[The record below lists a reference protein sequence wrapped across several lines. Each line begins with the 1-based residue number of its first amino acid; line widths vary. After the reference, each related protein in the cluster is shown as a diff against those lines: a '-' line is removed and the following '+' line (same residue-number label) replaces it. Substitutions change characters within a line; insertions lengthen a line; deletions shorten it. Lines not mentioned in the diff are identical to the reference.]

1 MAISKDEIKE
11 LIKQLD
17 FKPVEG
23 SHELYFKQYSNQNN
37 FTIKINFGKEKIEYG
52 NLIQKGD
59 ETTSHFENSENFVVL
74 ECINRLLEKGYKP
87 ENLSLEHKWPMGRK
101 EKGKLDIL
109 VYDSEKKSFLMIEC
123 KTWGDEYEKEKKKML
138 RDGGQLFS
146 YFQQDKA
153 AQYLCLYASKLNT
166 DIEFKNDIIK
176 VDSQWKELNNQK
188 EIYEHWN
195 KNFKDNGIFES
206 WANPYDIEIKALTRS
221 RLKEMTEEDS
231 GKIFNQFAEILRH
244 NIVSDK
250 PNAFNK
256 IFNLFLC
263 KIVDEDR
270 NEDEELSFQWFDE
283 DSDDNLQLRLN
294 DLYKFGMEKYL
305 HKKVTDFTDQEID
318 DKLYGVSTEE
328 KQGIKDLFHKLRLR
342 KNNEFSFKEV
352 FDEKSFYENAVV
364 VREVVELLQP
374 YQIRY
379 SHKQQFLG
387 DFFELL
393 LNTGLKQEAGQF
405 FTPVPIA
412 KFIISSIPIKELIQ
426 KKIKNSEDDY
436 LPYIIDFAA
445 GSGHFL
451 TEAMDEI
458 QNIIENFDVKK
469 QKESIKKKFSSWKT
483 NSFDWADDYIY
494 GIEADYRLVKTAK
507 VSCFL
512 NGDGMANVI
521 HADGLDGFKS
531 SLDYQGLLKEISAD
545 DSKDN
550 SQFDI
555 LVANPPYSVSAFK
568 NTLKKGKESFELFDR
583 LTDNSSEI
591 ECLFIERAKQLLK
604 PSGWAGIILPSSI
617 LSNSGIYND
626 TREIILKYFN
636 LIAIAEFGSN
646 TFMATG
652 TNTITMFLERRKNS
666 EWKNIKQRID
676 SFFQNPKE
684 ATVSGIENA
693 FSIYSGFV
701 FDNTELTDYIS
712 FVNKNPNE
720 TIQLE
725 ELYKDYRSWFNSL
738 TEIKDLKNKKAFKAK
753 TLEEQ
758 MKELEKRFY
767 EKVFENEKDK
777 MLYFFLTYTQK
788 TVIVKVGSGQ
798 AEKDFLGYEFSNR
811 RGHEGIKMYRDSEGK
826 LSTKLYNEDISLS
839 SDKSNFYIY
848 NAFLKNQINID
859 SKFSENI
866 SVQILIDLLDFKKV
880 QFEKSINIS
889 VKKTINFLDL
899 WGTNNL
905 TKLGLVAEIKKG
917 TSITKEK
924 TINGTIPVIAGGHE
938 PAYFHNESNRLANTI
953 TISASGAFAGFVNFF
968 ETPIFAS
975 DCNTIISNE
984 EKKISTKLI
993 YLFLKSI
1000 QNEIYGLQRG
1010 QAQPHVYGEDL
1021 ANMKIP
1027 LPPLEIQQK
1036 IVSEIEVLE
1045 AKEKK
1050 TKEVVENLKENIKNV
1065 ISKVSG
1071 ELTSLSN
1078 ITSKIGSGATPLGG
1092 EGAYKQNGISLI
1104 RSQNVYDN
1112 EFYEKGL
1119 AFIDKV
1125 QAEKLKGVT
1134 VEKNDILFN
1143 ITGASICRCCIVPE
1157 KYLPAR
1163 VNQHVSIIRVTEK
1176 VLPKYVQTIL
1186 VSEIYKNQLLE
1197 IGDGA
1202 TSREAITK
1210 LQLEDFKIPLP
1221 QLSEQKKIVSEIEK
1235 IEEKIKF
1242 LETEIADIPKQ
1253 KEEILKKYLE

>member
-1 MAISKDEIKE
+1 MAISKSEIKE
-11 LIKQLD
+11 LIKVLG

-23 SHELYFKQYSNQNN
+23 SHEEYIKVYQNHSNYA
-37 FTIKINFGKEKIEYG
+37 IKVIFETERIDYG

-59 ETTSHFENSENFVVL
+59 ETTCNFENSENFVVL
-74 ECINRLLEKGYKP
+74 ECVNRLIEKGYKP

-109 VYDSEKKSFLMIEC
+109 VSDNEKKTFLMIEC

-166 DIEFKNDIIK
+166 EIEFKNDIIK
-176 VDSQWKELNNQK
+176 VDPQWKELNNQK

-206 WANPYDIEIKALTRS
+206 WANPYDIEIKALTRG
-221 RLKEMTEEDS
+221 RLKELTEEDS
-231 GKIFNQFAEILRH
+231 GRIFNQFAEILRH

-263 KIVDEDR
+263 KIVDEDVE
-270 NEDEELSFQWFDE
+270 EDKELKFQWFDE
-283 DSDDNLQLRLN
+283 DTEDDLQLRLN
-294 DLYKFGMEKYL
+294 DLYKFGMDKYL

-342 KNNEFSFKEV
+342 KNNEFAFKEV
-352 FDEKSFYENAVV
+352 FDDKSFNDNAIVV
-364 VREVVELLQP
+364 KEVVKLLED

-412 KFIISSIPIKELIQ
+412 KFIVSSIPIKELIQ
-426 KKIKNSEDDY
+426 KKIKNSEDDI

-458 QNIIENFDVKK
+458 QNIIDNFDIKK

-531 SLDYQGLLKEISAD
+531 SSDYQGLLKEVSPD
-545 DSKDN
+545 DAKDN

-555 LVANPPYSVSAFK
+555 LVANPPYSVAAFK
-568 NTLKKGKESFELFDR
+568 NTLKKGNESFELFDR

-591 ECLFIERAKQLLK
+591 ECLFIERTKQLLK
-604 PSGWAGIILPSSI
+604 SGGWAGIILPSSI
-617 LSNSGIYND
+617 LSNSGIYTD
-626 TREIILKYFN
+626 AREIILKYFN
-636 LIAIAEFGSN
+636 IIAITEFGSN

-652 TNTITMFLERRKNS
+652 TNTITMFLERRKNT

-693 FSIYSGFV
+693 FSIFV
-701 FDNTELTDYIS
+701 NFVYNDISLSDYIS
-712 FVNKNPNE
+712 YVNKNPNE

-738 TEIKDLKNKKAFKAK
+738 TEIKDLKSKTAFKAK

-758 MKELEKRFY
+758 KKELEKRFY
-767 EKVFENEKDK
+767 EKTFEKEKDK

-811 RGHEGIKMYRDSEGK
+811 RGHEGIKMFRDSEGK
-826 LSTKLYNEDISLS
+826 LTTKLYNEDISLS

-848 NAFLKNQINID
+848 NAFLKNQVNID
-859 SKFSENI
+859 STISENV
-866 SVQILIDLLDFKKV
+866 SEQNLIDLMDFKKV
-880 QFEKSINIS
+880 QSEKSINIS
-889 VKKTINFLDL
+889 VKKNFKLTSAFQFLKLGDICDVRDGTHESPKFVQKGFPLVTSKNITSSKLDLSDIKYISEKDFFEINKRSLVEKGDILFAMIGTVGSPVIVDTDEPFAIKNVALFKFTNNNLLINKYLKEVLNFHLVKEQIDYEQKGSNRYFVSLSILRNLLIPVPPIGIQEKIVKEIEEIENKEKEAKTKIEEMKLSIPFLFNSDNRTINVKFSDIATLEYGKSL
-899 WGTNNL
+899 AKN
-905 TKLGLVAEIKKG
+905 KRILGQYPVYG
-917 TSITKEK
+917 S
-924 TINGTIPVIAGGHE
+924 NGIDG
-938 PAYFHNESNRLANTI
+938 FHNEFLIESPCIIVGRKG
-953 TISASGAFAGFVNFF
+953 SAGKVNFVEQNCYPIDTTFFVKF
-968 ETPIFAS
+968 EKS
-975 DCNTIISNE
+975 
-984 EKKISTKLI
+984 KILIKYLYFILLEMDLEAIAKGKGIGVPGLNRNLVNDIKL
-993 YLFLKSI
+993 SI
-1000 QNEIYGLQRG
+1000 
-1010 QAQPHVYGEDL
+1010 HS
-1021 ANMKIP
+1021 
-1027 LPPLEIQQK
+1027 LENQHK
-1036 IVSEIEVLE
+1036 IVDEILKIESEISKLE
-1045 AKEKK
+1045 
-1050 TKEVVENLKENIKNV
+1050 NSIK
-1065 ISKVSG
+1065 
-1071 ELTSLSN
+1071 
-1078 ITSKIGSGATPLGG
+1078 
-1092 EGAYKQNGISLI
+1092 
-1104 RSQNVYDN
+1104 
-1112 EFYEKGL
+1112 
-1119 AFIDKV
+1119 
-1125 QAEKLKGVT
+1125 
-1134 VEKNDILFN
+1134 DI
-1143 ITGASICRCCIVPE
+1143 E
-1157 KYLPAR
+1157 
-1163 VNQHVSIIRVTEK
+1163 
-1176 VLPKYVQTIL
+1176 
-1186 VSEIYKNQLLE
+1186 
-1197 IGDGA
+1197 
-1202 TSREAITK
+1202 
-1210 LQLEDFKIPLP
+1210 
-1221 QLSEQKKIVSEIEK
+1221 
-1235 IEEKIKF
+1235 
-1242 LETEIADIPKQ
+1242 KQ
-1253 KEEILKKYLE
+1253 KEEILKNYL